1 MPTQEERLRILRM
14 VQAGKLTA
22 EEAVQ
27 LLEALGEP
35 RHQGRGRPPAA
46 QAASRPRWFRMRV
59 TDKVT
64 GKVHVDIRLPVHVVT
79 AGAKLGARFSPEAV
93 GLDMNKVI
101 ENIRLGIM
109 GKVLETDSPDKVEK
123 VEVFIE

>member
-27 LLEALGEP
+27 LLETLGEP
-35 RHQGRGRPPAA
+35 RLPGRGRPPAA
-46 QAASRPRWFRMRV
+46 QTSAKPRWFRMRV
-59 TDKVT
+59 TDKIT
-64 GKVHVDIRLPVHVVT
+64 GKTHVDIRLPVHVVT

-101 ENIRLGIM
+101 ENIRKGII
-109 GKVLETDSPDKVEK
+109 GKVLETDTPDKEEK

>member
-14 VQAGKLTA
+14 VQSGKLTA

-27 LLEALGEP
+27 LLEAMGET
-35 RHQGRGRPPAA
+35 RQANRGRPPAA
-46 QAASRPRWFRMRV
+46 QTVNRPRWFRMRV

-79 AGAKLGARFSPEAV
+79 AGAKLGARFSPESV

-101 ENIRLGIM
+101 ENIRLGVM
-109 GKVLETDSPDKVEK
+109 GKVSDTDTPDKEER